1 MVDQEQ
7 RAFTISELA
16 VDWQD
21 NGAAA
26 QMPARTLDP
35 RYSGNW
41 TTRGL
46 PTRGLDYSRIPPT
59 GVFVV
64 LIAWLGY
71 VDIIQLTKSLV
82 LYMLKYTRK
91 KHK

>member
-41 TTRGL
+41 TTRGYRQQEYL
-46 PTRGLDYSRIPPT
+46 L
-59 GVFVV
+59 F
-64 LIAWLGY
+64 
-71 VDIIQLTKSLV
+71 
-82 LYMLKYTRK
+82 
-91 KHK
+91 